1 MTINLKIIFNFTI
14 ELGEDWYDCLNLA
27 GIEEKIQNEYTFL
40 FSKIL
45 LLSKFKFRIFS
56 WIFVKPKKSCTLFS
70 NYQHVVCDMLPPFYI
85 SFNFHIGGKQN
96 SIEIPHVISMKINI
110 YIYKLVLSESHSPE

>member
-27 GIEEKIQNEYTFL
+27 GIEEKIQNEHTFL

-45 LLSKFKFRIFS
+45 LRSKFKFRIFS
-56 WIFVKPKKSCTLFS
+56 PEFLWNQKNPAQYF
-70 NYQHVVCDMLPPFYI
+70 
-85 SFNFHIGGKQN
+85 QN
-96 SIEIPHVISMKINI
+96 INM
-110 YIYKLVLSESHSPE
+110 